1 MHLPDGI
8 LPLPVTLGGY
18 VASFAIAAVC
28 VGRIRALPDP
38 QREVPRAALMT
49 AAFFVASL
57 IHFPVPPVSVHL
69 VLNGLLGV
77 VLGWFAFPAIL
88 VGLFLQ
94 AVMFGHGGITTLGIN
109 GLILGLPALAA
120 FGLFRFRAR
129 FPVLLRH
136 RPTLVIAFLAGAVGV
151 GVALLLFAFTLLG
164 SLPVHINAELERK
177 ALLTLVLAHIPV
189 VVLEGVLTALLVGFF
204 LKVSPGLLEGR

>member
-1 MHLPDGI
+1 MHLPDGV
-8 LPLPVTLGGY
+8 LPLSLTLGGY

-28 VGRIRALPDP
+28 VSRIRALPDP
-38 QREVPRAALMT
+38 QREVPRAALLT

-57 IHFPVPPVSVHL
+57 VHFPLPPVSVHL

-94 AVMFGHGGITTLGIN
+94 AVMFGHGGITTLGVN
-109 GLILGLPALAA
+109 GLVLGLPALAA
-120 FGLFRFRAR
+120 FGLFRLRLRYPF
-129 FPVLLRH
+129 LQRH
-136 RPTLVIAFLAGAVGV
+136 RPTLAIAFLGGALGL
-151 GVALLLFAFTLLG
+151 GIALLLFTVILLG
-164 SLPVHINAELERK
+164 SLPVHIDAALERK
-177 ALLTLVLAHIPV
+177 AVLTLILAYIPV
-189 VVLEGVLTALLVGFF
+189 IVLEGVLTALLVGFF